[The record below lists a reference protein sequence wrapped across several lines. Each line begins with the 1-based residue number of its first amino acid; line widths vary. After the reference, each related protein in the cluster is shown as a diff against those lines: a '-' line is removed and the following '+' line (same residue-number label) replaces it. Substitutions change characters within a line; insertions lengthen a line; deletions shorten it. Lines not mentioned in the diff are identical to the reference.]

1 MTATATQTITAT
13 IGAQTLPALL
23 LKQADA
29 QPDAI
34 AFREKKFGLWQEST
48 WREYARRTAHV
59 AAGLL
64 ELGVV
69 RGDRIA
75 IHAENRPEWLI
86 SDLAAQAIGAVSVGV
101 YPTSPETE
109 VGYLLGHSE
118 TVVLIAED
126 EEQLDKA
133 IAVRDKLPK
142 LRKIVV
148 IDTRGVRILG
158 SDPMVVTYAELEAL
172 GAAKTDAEADFA
184 QRVHAIDQTTV
195 AIIVYTSGTTGPPKG
210 AMISHRNL
218 MAAANTFTKAFK
230 ADPSDDV
237 LSYLPLSHIA
247 ERLTSEINALTTGY
261 TVNFGEGGES
271 FMADMRDIQPTIFLG
286 VPRVWEK
293 MLAGVQI
300 RMQDA
305 SRLKKAVGRYWEK
318 KGKDFALKRMN
329 GRLGLFERLSAWL
342 GWVMYYRPIRDKL
355 GLRRVRVPISG
366 AAPIAPQVL
375 EYFWSLG
382 VPIREGYG
390 QTEGTAVATYMPEDD
405 VRIGTVG
412 RALPGVE
419 LRIAPDG
426 EILVRSPAVFAG
438 YFKNLEA
445 TAETVDGDGW
455 LHTGDVG
462 ELDANGFLR
471 ITDRKKDIIITAGG
485 KNISP
490 SEIENRLKVSPYV
503 REAIVIGDR
512 RKYLTALIGI
522 EGDTVGDWASRRGI
536 PYTTYADLSSRPE
549 VHDLIAKWVEEVNAA
564 FAQVETIKYFRL
576 LPKELDQEEGELTA
590 TQKVKRAAISREFET
605 LIEDMYRPGAA

>member
-1 MTATATQTITAT
+1 MTAAVSQPITAT

-23 LKQADA
+23 LKQAAA
-29 QPDAI
+29 QPDAV
-34 AFREKKFGLWQEST
+34 AFREKKLGLWQEST
-48 WREYARRTAHV
+48 WATYARRTAHA

-64 ELGVV
+64 ELGVE

-86 SDLAAQAIGAVSVGV
+86 TDLAAQGIGAVSVGI
-101 YPTSPETE
+101 YPTSPEAE
-109 VGYLLGHSE
+109 VEYLLNHSD

-133 IAVRDKLPK
+133 LAVREKLPK

-158 SDPMVVTYAELEAL
+158 QDPMVITYAELEAL
-172 GAAKTDAEADFA
+172 GAARGDAEADFA
-184 QRVHAIDQTTV
+184 RRVNAIDQTTV

-218 MAAANTFTKAFK
+218 MAAANTFIKAFH
-230 ADPSDDV
+230 AEPTDDV

-247 ERLTSEINALTTGY
+247 ERLTSEINALTVGY

-305 SRLKKAVGRYWEK
+305 SRLKRAVGRYWET
-318 KGKDFALKRMN
+318 KGKTFATKRMN
-329 GRLGLFERLSAWL
+329 GRLGGFERLSASI
-342 GWVMYYRPIRDKL
+342 GWVLYYRPIRDKL

-390 QTEGTAVATYMPEDD
+390 QTEGTAVATYMPDDD

-412 RALPGVE
+412 RPLPGVE
-419 LRIAPDG
+419 LRIGHDG
-426 EILVRSPAVFAG
+426 EILVRSPAVFTG

-462 ELDANGFLR
+462 ELDRDGFLK

-522 EGDTVGDWASRRGI
+522 EGDTVGDWASRRNV
-536 PYTTYADLSSRPE
+536 PYTTYGDLSSRPE
-549 VHDLIAKWVEEVNAA
+549 VTELIGSWVEEVNAE

-590 TQKVKRAAISREFET
+590 TQKVKRAAIAREFES
-605 LIEDMYRPGAA
+605 LIEEMYR